1 MDNPDIDIRIVTND
15 RKAKKEHR
23 CRVCQ
28 SIIEVGEVYT
38 LMTQIIGFSYGHRS
52 KFRNFTVCLMH
63 DVANIK
69 IKKNKLYE
77 V

>member
-1 MDNPDIDIRIVTND
+1 MEDYNTKITTND

-23 CRVCQ
+23 CRLCN

-38 LMTQIIGFSYGHRS
+38 LMSQIDGVAYVGCNRY
-52 KFRNFTVCLMH
+52 KNFAVCLMH

>member
-1 MDNPDIDIRIVTND
+1 MGNYNTRINVDD

-23 CRVCQ
+23 CKLCDNK
-28 SIIEVGEVYT
+28 IEIGEVYT
-38 LMTQIIGFSYGHRS
+38 LMSQVIWNGY
-52 KFRNFTVCLMH
+52 RNIHKNFAVCLMH